1 MSSSVFRRFAGSF
14 QFLTVLPIPGNTSSP
29 AEAAVFFPL
38 TGAMLGAFAGILAK
52 YASLAFG
59 RSLGSL
65 LALASLLC
73 ISGGLHE
80 DGLADVADA
89 IRAGRSRERMLEIL
103 KDSRIG
109 AYGAGALIVSF
120 LLRWQSIENMTVP
133 LIAGLCVALG
143 LSRASMVIMAS
154 STAPVGAGLGQA
166 FAAGCHKGTVL
177 VALLQ
182 CALLLAG
189 LGWYGGWRHAV
200 ALAAV
205 YAAVIAAARAWFLR
219 RLCGVNGD
227 CLGATC
233 AATET
238 AALLVMAWRKSF

>member
-1 MSSSVFRRFAGSF
+1 MSASVLRRFAGSF
-14 QFLTVLPIPGNTSSP
+14 QFLTALPVQGDTSCP
-29 AEAAVFFPL
+29 AEAAIFFPL
-38 TGAMLGAFAGILAK
+38 TGAVLGVFAGIIAK
-52 YASLAFG
+52 YGSMAFG

-65 LALASLLC
+65 LALTCLLC

-89 IRAGRSRERMLEIL
+89 IRAGRSRERMMEIL

-109 AYGAGALIVSF
+109 AYGAIALLACF

-133 LIAGLCVALG
+133 LMSGLCVAAG

-154 STAPVGAGLGQA
+154 STAPVGVGLGQA
-166 FAAGCHKGTVL
+166 FVAGCHRGTVFVVL
-177 VALLQ
+177 FQ
-182 CALLLAG
+182 CAILLAG
-189 LGWYGGWRHAV
+189 FGWYVGWGRTLTLGGV
-200 ALAAV
+200 CV
-205 YAAVIAAARAWFLR
+205 AVIATIRAWFKRQL
-219 RLCGVNGD
+219 GGMNGD

-233 AATET
+233 VMVET

>member
-1 MSSSVFRRFAGSF
+1 MSAPVLRRFAGSF
-14 QFLTVLPIPGNTSSP
+14 QFLTALPIRGDTAPL

-38 TGAMLGAFAGILAK
+38 TGAALGAFAGIVAK
-52 YASLAFG
+52 YAGMAFG

-65 LALASLLC
+65 LALTSLLC

-109 AYGAGALIVSF
+109 AYGASALIVSF
-120 LLRWQSIENMTVP
+120 LLRWQSIEDMTVP
-133 LIAGLCVALG
+133 LIAGLCVAVALA
-143 LSRASMVIMAS
+143 RASMVIMAG
-154 STAPVGAGLGQA
+154 STAPVGVGLGQA
-166 FAAGCHKGTVL
+166 FAAGCDRGTVFL
-177 VALLQ
+177 VLVQ

-189 LGWYGGWRHAV
+189 LGWYGGWRHTVAV
-200 ALAAV
+200 GAV
-205 YAAVIAAARAWFLR
+205 CAAVIAATRAWFKR
-219 RLCGVNGD
+219 RLGGVNGD

-233 AATET
+233 VATET
-238 AALLVMAWRKSF
+238 ATLLVMAWRKSF